1 MMRALFPPFRHITLQ
16 RKLLT
21 LVIPLLIV
29 TVGVTGLYS
38 YYIASGEVVDKLRQS
53 QLNMAIKTKDQLD
66 YFAKSTL
73 SFSNYL
79 FLNPTVQ
86 GMVMNG
92 DTPQRRDQVFKNLLP
107 LMVTGESIQSLILYP
122 TSKEHESGQPFVI
135 TQTGIASAISLD
147 GFTKTRY
154 YERLAK
160 TENGQIWDMFYPSD
174 YILPGD
180 YHHKIVLIKPYKS
193 FYNYARNGLLIIG
206 MDADKLSKTLYHD
219 NGDATQ
225 FIMNDQGIVL
235 AATDMQWIGK
245 PVTLLPVFDQ
255 TNVDNIHPDHGLE
268 LLKQKKQYIVSDSV
282 SDITGWHSVV
292 IQDRSKLVLELKHI
306 GSVTFSIMAVVTLI
320 TILVSWVIARII
332 TNPMKKLMFSMKAL
346 QTGDFTQRVHF
357 NGNDEIGRLG
367 HLYNTMV
374 GRIKT
379 LIDDVYASRLK
390 QKEAEL
396 KALQSQI
403 NPHFL
408 YNTLNMINW
417 SAMQKGDKE
426 ISEMVIS
433 LSQVFRLSLNSGN
446 DFVELEHEM
455 ELVRNYLFLQK
466 KRFTTRFNFEID
478 MEPSI
483 QHFRMPKLLLQPLV
497 ENAIIHAIEPS
508 GGNGHIHVKAYTEN
522 SRIIL
527 EVADNGLGMP
537 DEQVQRLNQA
547 PAQEPM
553 KNLQM
558 NAPHSGMALS
568 NIKERLAL
576 FYEQAE
582 FEIVSREG
590 LGTRVQLRIKQGGN
604 GNGA

>member
-1 MMRALFPPFRHITLQ
+1 MRALFPPFRHITLQ

>member
-1 MMRALFPPFRHITLQ
+1 MRALFPPFRHITLQ

-29 TVGVTGLYS
+29 TVGITGLYS
-38 YYIASGEVVDKLRQS
+38 YFIASGEVVDKLRQS

-86 GMVMNG
+86 GMVING

-107 LMVTGESIQSLILYP
+107 LMVTGEFIQSLILYP
-122 TSKEHESGQPFVI
+122 TSKEDVSGQPFAI
-135 TQTGIASAISLD
+135 TQTGIASAISFE
-147 GFTKTRY
+147 GFSKTRY
-154 YERLAK
+154 YERLSE
-160 TENGQIWDMFYPSD
+160 TPSGQIWDMFYPSD

-180 YHHKIVLIKPYKS
+180 YHHKIVLIKPYKNY
-193 FYNYARNGLLIIG
+193 YNYARSGLLVIG
-206 MDADKLSKTLYHD
+206 MDADKLSKSLYHG
-219 NGDATQ
+219 NEEAAQ
-225 FIMNDQGIVL
+225 FILNDQGIVL

-245 PVTLLPVFDQ
+245 PITLLPFFNQED
-255 TNVDNIHPDHGLE
+255 TTTIHPELGLAV
-268 LLKQKKQYIVSDSV
+268 LKKNKKYIVSDSI
-282 SDITGWHSVV
+282 SDITGWHTVV

-320 TILVSWVIARII
+320 TIIVSWVIARII
-332 TNPMKKLMFSMKAL
+332 TNPMKKLMFSMRAL

-417 SAMQKGDKE
+417 SAVQKGDKE
-426 ISEMVIS
+426 ISEMVVS

-446 DFVELEHEM
+446 DLVALEHEM

-466 KRFTTRFNFEID
+466 KRFTSRFNFEID
-478 MEPSI
+478 LEPSI

-508 GGNGHIHVKAYTEN
+508 GGNGHIHVRAYKED
-522 SRIIL
+522 SLIIF
-527 EVADNGLGMP
+527 EVSDNGPGMP
-537 DEQVQRLNQA
+537 EAQVQRLNQA
-547 PAQEPM
+547 PMDESMQA
-553 KNLQM
+553 LQT
-558 NAPHSGMALS
+558 NGPHSGMALS

-576 FYEQAE
+576 FYEHAE

-590 LGTRVQLRIKQGGN
+590 LGTRVQIRIKQGGTS
-604 GNGA
+604 NGA

>member
-1 MMRALFPPFRHITLQ
+1 MRTLFPPFRHITLQ

-21 LVIPLLIV
+21 LVIPLLIA
-29 TVGVTGLYS
+29 TIGITGLYS

-86 GMVMNG
+86 GMLMNG
-92 DTPQRRDQVFKNLLP
+92 DTPQRRDQVYKNLLP
-107 LMVTGESIQSLILYP
+107 LMVTGETIQSLILYP
-122 TSKEHESGQPFVI
+122 TASDETSGQPFAI
-135 TQTGIASAISLD
+135 TQTGIASAI
-147 GFTKTRY
+147 GFKAFTKTRY
-154 YERLAK
+154 YDRLAQSE
-160 TENGQIWDMFYPSD
+160 TGEIWDMLYPSD

-180 YHHKIVLIKPYKS
+180 YHHKIVLIKPYKNY
-193 FYNYARNGLLIIG
+193 YNYSRSGLLIIG
-206 MDADKLSKTLYHD
+206 MDADKLSKSLYHG
-219 NGDATQ
+219 NQNAHQ
-225 FIMNDQGIVL
+225 FIMNDEGIVL
-235 AATDMQWIGK
+235 AASDLQWIGK
-245 PVTLLPVFDQ
+245 PMILLPMFSETD
-255 TNVDNIHPDHGLE
+255 TANLHPENGLAV
-268 LLKQKKQYIVSDSV
+268 LKNNRQYIVSDTV

-292 IQDRSKLVLELKHI
+292 IQDRSTLVLELKHI
-306 GSVTFSIMAVVTLI
+306 GSATFSIMAIVTII
-320 TILVSWVIARII
+320 TIILSWVIARII
-332 TNPMKKLMFSMKAL
+332 TNPMKKLMLSMRAL
-346 QTGDFTQRVHF
+346 QMGDFTQRVHF
-357 NGNDEIGRLG
+357 SGNDEIGRLG

-417 SAMQKGDKE
+417 SAMQKGDHE
-426 ISEMVIS
+426 ISEMVVS

-446 DFVELEHEM
+446 DLVELQHEI

-466 KRFTTRFNFEID
+466 KRFTTRFDFEID

-497 ENAIIHAIEPS
+497 ENAIIHAIEPT
-508 GGNGHIHVKAYTEN
+508 GGNGHIHIRAYTEN
-522 SRIIL
+522 GCILL

-537 DEQVQRLNQA
+537 EAKVQLLNLA
-547 PAQEPM
+547 PAQEPI
-553 KNLQM
+553 KSLQI
-558 NAPHSGMALS
+558 NAAHSGMAIS

-582 FEIVSREG
+582 FHIESRESM
-590 LGTRVQLRIKQGGN
+590 GTRVQLKIKQGGN